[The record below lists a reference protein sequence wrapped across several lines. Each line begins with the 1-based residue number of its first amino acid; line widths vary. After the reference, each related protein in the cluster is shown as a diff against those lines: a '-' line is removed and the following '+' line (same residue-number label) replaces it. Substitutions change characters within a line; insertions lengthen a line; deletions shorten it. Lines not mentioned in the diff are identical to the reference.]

1 MHESLKLERLIRE
14 EELGDNMRDRAR
26 RKACEAISEG
36 NTLKVE
42 TWAVPVRNKTG
53 KKRVE
58 QGVERMRKPEDAAQP
73 EQVTLV

>member
-1 MHESLKLERLIRE
+1 LKLEQLARKGE
-14 EELGDNMRDRAR
+14 GGNNTKDRGR
-26 RKACEAISEG
+26 RKACKAISEG

-58 QGVERMRKPEDAAQP
+58 QGVERLRKPEDAAQP